1 MTTTASD
8 LLPAIAFAAD
18 KHRDQRRKDAAASPY
33 INHPI
38 ALAQP
43 KARGYR
49 WTRARSGGASRAAL
63 TSSRSRDSLRAVRKS
78 QRNCSRWRRGFGSS
92 YEARPVALSA
102 PGRLAVRLCV
112 QTDQAARPC

>member
-8 LLPAIAFAAD
+8 LLSAIAFAAD
-18 KHRDQRRKDAAASPY
+18 KHRNQRRIDAAASPY

-38 ALAQP
+38 ALEQP
-43 KARGYR
+43 KAYR
-49 WTRARSGGASRAAL
+49 WKRERSGGASRAAL
-63 TSSRSRDSLRAVRKS
+63 PSSRSRDSLRAVRKS
-78 QRNCSRWRRGFGSS
+78 QRNCSRRRRGFGSG

-112 QTDQAARPC
+112 QSDQAAHRC

>member
-8 LLPAIAFAAD
+8 LLSAIAFAAD

-38 ALAQP
+38 ALEQP
-43 KARGYR
+43 KAYR
-49 WTRARSGGASRAAL
+49 WKRERSGGASRAAL
-63 TSSRSRDSLRAVRKS
+63 TSSRSRDSLRAVRKG
-78 QRNCSRWRRGFGSS
+78 QRNCSRWRRGFGSG

-112 QTDQAARPC
+112 QTDQAAHRC